1 MIFQRALLYNLY
13 EHEEEEEEEE
23 DVITIS
29 SLSPNLGGLQASVKK
44 FTYICPGFA
53 ILRELTAIKAKKLKK
68 KKLRAFIFI
77 NRDVFVA
84 LTVVVAKA
92 SYIHECDRSILLLLQ
107 TPINK
112 CGKVSG

>member
-1 MIFQRALLYNLY
+1 MKIKQQILHVQRAFLYNLY
-13 EHEEEEEEEE
+13 EHEEEEEEE

-68 KKLRAFIFI
+68 KKNYAHSF
-77 NRDVFVA
+77 
-84 LTVVVAKA
+84 
-92 SYIHECDRSILLLLQ
+92 S
-107 TPINK
+107 
-112 CGKVSG
+112 

>member
-13 EHEEEEEEEE
+13 EHEEEEEEE

-68 KKLRAFIFI
+68 KKI
-77 NRDVFVA
+77 
-84 LTVVVAKA
+84 T
-92 SYIHECDRSILLLLQ
+92 SILFH
-107 TPINK
+107 K
-112 CGKVSG
+112 